1 MNLFKKPLLIT
12 IVALFSLGLLSS
24 NVAKADPN
32 PFASA
37 DLMSI
42 TSDHVD
48 GKCGEG
54 KCGEAKAKSKGKCGE
69 GKCGETKVKVAKK
82 GKCGEGKCG
91 ETKAKTTK
99 KAKCGEGKCGEGK
112 TKKCGG

>member
-12 IVALFSLGLLSS
+12 ITALFALGLLSS
-24 NVAKADPN
+24 NIAKAETN

-37 DLMSI
+37 NLMSI
-42 TSDHVD
+42 TSDH
-48 GKCGEG
+48 
-54 KCGEAKAKSKGKCGE
+54 AQ
-69 GKCGETKVKVAKK
+69 GKCGETKAESK

-91 ETKAKTTK
+91 ETKAKVTKKSKCGEGKCGEAKAKTTK
-99 KAKCGEGKCGEGK
+99 KSKCGEGKCGEGK

>member
-1 MNLFKKPLLIT
+1 MMTLFNKPFVIIT
-12 IVALFSLGLLSS
+12 TLFALGFLSS
-24 NVAKADPN
+24 NIAKAEIN

-42 TSDHVD
+42 TSDHSQ

-54 KCGEAKAKSKGKCGE
+54 KCGEGKAKSKGKCGE
-69 GKCGETKVKVAKK
+69 GKCGETKAKVTKK
-82 GKCGEGKCG
+82 SKCGEGKCG
-91 ETKAKTTK
+91 EAKASK
-99 KAKCGEGKCGEGK
+99 KSKCGEGKCGEGK